1 MHRACVTPA
10 ATGSRALNRQGAA
23 AGLRAGYRCARCRS
37 GCSRT
42 RRWPAWFPAV
52 LLVLAALAP
61 AHAGVFL
68 QPSGSGRV
76 ILTGVHTQS
85 PRGFDAQGRVTRI
98 DAYNQDQLYASAEY
112 GLSDD
117 LTLIFAPSYRSVH
130 VENDADTRGL
140 GYTEAGARY
149 RLAQGAHWLLSTQ
162 ATLRL
167 PGHVR
172 ADRIASLGNTST
184 DLDLRLGAAWTT
196 ATTFL
201 TGEGGYR
208 VRSGGQANEFH
219 LDLTAGWH
227 VTARAMLLLSVFNT
241 FSDGRSRVQPMQA
254 YRYGDAYLSLAWQ
267 LDKRFTLMAGYTA
280 TLYGRNALRQRGPV
294 IGLWINF

>member
-1 MHRACVTPA
+1 MHRAWLPI
-10 ATGSRALNRQGAA
+10 AL
-23 AGLRAGYRCARCRS
+23 LLL
-37 GCSRT
+37 
-42 RRWPAWFPAV
+42 AV
-52 LLVLAALAP
+52 LSP

-68 QPSGSGRV
+68 QPEGSGRV
-76 ILTGVHTQS
+76 ILTGVHTRS
-85 PRGFDAQGRVTRI
+85 PRGFDAQGHVTRI
-98 DAYNQDQLYASAEY
+98 DAYDQDQLYVLAEY
-112 GLSDD
+112 GLNDD

-130 VENDADTRGL
+130 VENDVGTRGL
-140 GYTEAGARY
+140 GYTEAGGRY
-149 RLAQGAHWLLSTQ
+149 RLAHGANWLLSTQ
-162 ATLRL
+162 ATLRI

-172 ADRIASLGNTST
+172 TDRIASLGNTST

-208 VRSGGQANEFH
+208 LRSGGQANEFH
-219 LDLTAGWH
+219 VDLTAGWH
-227 VTARAMLLLSVFNT
+227 VTARTMLLLSVFNT